1 MGRIVDPVTMTEWG
15 MGMWPNMAYIT
26 TDTDSLLYEI
36 ETEDFYKDINPDVEK
51 WFDTSK
57 YSESHPSGMETGIN
71 KKVLGMMKDELGDK
85 PMTQF
90 VGLSAKLYSYEI
102 SDG

>member
-1 MGRIVDPVTMTEWG
+1 VDKK
-15 MGMWPNMAYIT
+15 IT
-26 TDTDSLLYEI
+26 HHD
-36 ETEDFYKDINPDVEK
+36 YKNQCKKPDVKK

-57 YSESHPSGMETGIN
+57 YSESHPLGIETGIN
-71 KKVLGMMKDELGDK
+71 KKVPGMMKDELGDK